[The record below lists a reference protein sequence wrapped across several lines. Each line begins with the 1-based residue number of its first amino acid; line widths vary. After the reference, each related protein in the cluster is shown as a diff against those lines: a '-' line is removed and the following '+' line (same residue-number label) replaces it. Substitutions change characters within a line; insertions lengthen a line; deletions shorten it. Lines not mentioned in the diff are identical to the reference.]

1 MQHHLPTLTS
11 YSKSVLVWWGHIRYQ
26 IGKSIW
32 EGFATNMFIKLT
44 TGLEKERQVAHFTDD
59 ANSLQCREWLLS
71 PGSHINLENRNR
83 NQTCD
88 LEYSPWKGLEQPT
101 LPPCPPYTLKGT
113 VTGDYCCPACFFRQ
127 RYQNEVWKDTW
138 VAPEKTSRIGW
149 ESEHCWQYLAFRL
162 PWVHAWLMISGL
174 ACQRREVPADSDP
187 ERWLL
192 LWVSDFS
199 DMTISSSGL
208 QPWPVP
214 WLSKLS

>member
-1 MQHHLPTLTS
+1 MMLTHS
-11 YSKSVLVWWGHIRYQ
+11 SAES
-26 IGKSIW
+26 
-32 EGFATNMFIKLT
+32 
-44 TGLEKERQVAHFTDD
+44 D
-59 ANSLQCREWLLS
+59 LS
-71 PGSHINLENRNR
+71 PGSHINLENHNR
-83 NQTCD
+83 NQTCG